1 MSSSVLFSER
11 RNKADVHSF
20 RNASN
25 LEFMRIE
32 SSGIVSFA
40 SNVNIEQLNVNG
52 TIVANQVSGNATGLT
67 GLAAT
72 ALVGTLTLAQGG
84 TGSNLTATNGGI
96 FYSTATAAALLPGT
110 AFEGRILQSG
120 STANPAPKWSTP
132 TYPMTA
138 SGTAGTLLRSD
149 GTNIAYTATTWP
161 TTVAVNNILYSSA
174 GNTIAG
180 LAPVSSGV
188 LTTSVDSVPSYVQ
201 GTTADRILRTDGQ
214 NITFDRLN
222 IATDVR
228 GSTAGKVL
236 VGSSAVATPGAI
248 EMPTLLHWDSTNSR
262 LGIGTAVPTQKLQV
276 NGDALVDNLIWG
288 SAGVKRFSWKTPS
301 TASWNYTCDT
311 NDTILMSGTNV
322 AVILNYDGG
331 ERVKTIS
338 EGALVTG
345 ELRVTGDLAAFYSDA
360 RLKKDIEPIA
370 GALDK
375 LRQVSGIFYRQDDA
389 LATALGLRANE
400 RLQVGVLAQEIEKIM
415 PECVAPAPFDID
427 DEGKSRSG
435 ENYLTVKYDR
445 LVPLLIQAIK
455 ELEAMVIQ
463 GR

>member
-1 MSSSVLFSER
+1 MSLSVLFSER

-120 STANPAPKWSTP
+120 STANPTPKWSTP

-138 SGTAGTLLRSD
+138 SGTAGTILRSD

-161 TTVAVNNILYSSA
+161 TTIAVNNILYSSA

-180 LAPVSSGV
+180 LAPVSSGI

-201 GTTADRILRTDGQ
+201 GTIANRILRTDGQ

-228 GSTAGKVL
+228 GSIAGKVL
-236 VGSSAVATPGAI
+236 VGSAAVATAGAI

-262 LGIGTAVPTQKLQV
+262 LGIGTAVPTKTLQV